1 MEFPLPFGRTMSP
14 AEESIHRMDEKV
26 GYKLY
31 FYDRPGQITYRN
43 LYSSVWMHS
52 LYFKLTNICLY
63 LHVDWGVLK
72 IDNSESQRTHL
83 DYGCWRWCKCHLC

>member
-26 GYKLY
+26 GYLLY
-31 FYDRPGQITYRN
+31 FYDRSGHITYRI
-43 LYSSVWMHS
+43 LYPSVWTHS
-52 LYFKLTNICLY
+52 LHFKLTNICLY
-63 LHVDWGVLK
+63 MHVDWGFLK
-72 IDNSESQRTHL
+72 IDNSEPQGTHL

>member
-1 MEFPLPFGRTMSP
+1 MSP

-26 GYKLY
+26 GYNFY
-31 FYDRPGQITYRN
+31 FHDGPGQITYRN
-43 LYSSVWMHS
+43 LYSGVWTHS

-63 LHVDWGVLK
+63 LHVDRGVLK
-72 IDNSESQRTHL
+72 IDNSEPQRTHL